1 MTTGKRLDR
10 RTIVTVCLVAA
21 CLQCNRRRSLQW
33 GEVLLYIKLKRPDAF
48 STPPCSTPFLPGDRK
63 LTRMHCAR
71 FILS

>member
-21 CLQCNRRRSLQW
+21 LWHPAFWRILPVGACLQWNRRRSLQW

-48 STPPCSTPFLPGDRK
+48 STPMVPTVPAFL
-63 LTRMHCAR
+63 
-71 FILS
+71 